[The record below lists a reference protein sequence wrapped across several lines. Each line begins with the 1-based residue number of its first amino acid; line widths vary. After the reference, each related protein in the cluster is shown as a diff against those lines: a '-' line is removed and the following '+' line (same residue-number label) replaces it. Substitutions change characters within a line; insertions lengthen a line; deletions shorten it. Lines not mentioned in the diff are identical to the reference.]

1 MTNNILEKLRDLKI
15 ETLKLESDYNL
26 NFFEKLEKVCSE
38 KYLDFVKNNYEV
50 LKYFNDYIF
59 NQDNLLRG
67 VIYILLIL
75 DHLLKDEENIFSLK
89 IKFFNILNNLDK
101 EIKENIYTVY
111 LLSGLYFIYK
121 EIEGVY
127 LLGLKKS
134 LIKYFIDIGGIEEGI
149 WGLKLN
155 LNKFE
160 DFVKNLDEQ
169 KLEKIFTKNKK
180 VSRANLDLLFK
191 K

>member
-1 MTNNILEKLRDLKI
+1 MTNNILEKLKDLKI

-26 NFFEKLEKVCSE
+26 NFFEKLEKVYLE

-50 LKYFNDYIF
+50 LKHFNDYIL

-67 VIYILLIL
+67 IIYILLIL
-75 DHLLKDEENIFSLK
+75 DQLLKDEENIFSLK
-89 IKFFNILNNLDK
+89 IKFFNILNILDK

-121 EIEGVY
+121 KIGGVY
-127 LLGLKKS
+127 LLELKKS
-134 LIKYFIDIGGIEEGI
+134 LIKYFIDVGGIEESI

>member
-67 VIYILLIL
+67 VICILLIL

-121 EIEGVY
+121 EIQGVY

>member
-1 MTNNILEKLRDLKI
+1 MTNNILEKIRDLKI
-15 ETLKLESDYNL
+15 ETLKLESGYNL
-26 NFFEKLEKVCSE
+26 NFFEKLEKVYSE

-101 EIKENIYTVY
+101 EIKKIIYTVY

-127 LLGLKKS
+127 LLDLKKS

>member
-15 ETLKLESDYNL
+15 ETLKLESGYNL
-26 NFFEKLEKVCSE
+26 NFFEKLEKVYSE

-75 DHLLKDEENIFSLK
+75 DHLLKGEENIFSLK

-121 EIEGVY
+121 EIEEVY
-127 LLGLKKS
+127 LLDLKKS